1 MTKNNTA
8 AANVHPFEAA
18 GLGSAPFRVA
28 GMSERTFQACPG
40 APVKAGGCCKF
51 CYTGIRWAIIVVSDD
66 GQVFDVGTDCANK
79 VDPSFAREAR
89 RMYREERDA
98 PARAAAELSRA
109 ARAALLASEHAA
121 NEEAFREND
130 PEAAS
135 WIDTLL
141 SVDGS
146 DRTRD
151 FHASFAAKCL
161 GWARDGVDL
170 ATLDKGEHRVK
181 LQALYLEHSSEGYVG
196 TVGKRETHVCR
207 FIAAFSYET
216 SFGLQTI
223 YKFVATREDG
233 SHALLTWKTSAGAR
247 LTLGD
252 IVTMTAKIEAHEQYR
267 GQAQTKVSRPKFQ
280 TAC

>member
-8 AANVHPFEAA
+8 AENVHPFEAA
-18 GLGSAPFRVA
+18 GLGAAPFRVA

-40 APVKAGGCCKF
+40 ATVKAGGCCKF
-51 CYTGIRWAIIVVSDD
+51 CYTGIRWAIIVVSAD
-66 GQVFDVGTDCANK
+66 GKVFDVGTDCANK
-79 VDPSFAREAR
+79 VDPSFSREAR

-109 ARAALLASEHAA
+109 ARAALLAAEHAA

-141 SVDGS
+141 SVDGFPS
-146 DRTRD
+146 A
-151 FHASFAAKCL
+151 HAAKCL
-161 GWARDGVDL
+161 AWERDGIRL

-181 LQALYLEHSSEGYVG
+181 LQALYLEHTADGFVG
-196 TVGKRETHVCR
+196 TVGARESHVCR
-207 FIAAFSYET
+207 MVARFAYET

-223 YKFVATREDG
+223 YKFVTTRHDG
-233 SHALLTWKTSAGAR
+233 SHALLTWKTSTGAR
-247 LTLGD
+247 VELGE
-252 IVTMTAKIEAHEQYR
+252 IVTITAKIEAHEQYR